1 MVDEEDGDGAVT
13 DNARAWASM
22 GVVAIGAVLA
32 FAAGFTTRPDPTR
45 RAVPSAPAQPVR
57 EPDTEWQTTRQK
69 WGAEADALDMIL
81 RERQEPQG
89 GITCYRRAG
98 RYECP
103 LHLAG
108 QPTRWAACRLRRED
122 ERNDDG
128 GRCAW
133 IVR

>member
-1 MVDEEDGDGAVT
+1 MGT
-13 DNARAWASM
+13 SWA
-22 GVVAIGAVLA
+22 GVAYPLVIGAMVGVLA
-32 FAAGFTTRPDPTR
+32 VGLVKLAR
-45 RAVPSAPAQPVR
+45 RDSDA
-57 EPDTEWQTTRQK
+57 EWQTTRQK
-69 WGAEADALDMIL
+69 WGAESDALDMIL

-108 QPTRWAACRLRRED
+108 QPTRWAACRMRRED
-122 ERNDDG
+122 ERSDDG

-133 IVR
+133 IVGDP

>member
-1 MVDEEDGDGAVT
+1 MGDEEDGRGAVT
-13 DNARAWASM
+13 DTNKYGLAAILS
-22 GVVAIGAVLA
+22 AIGTVAFFMLA
-32 FAAGFTTRPDPTR
+32 LHG
-45 RAVPSAPAQPVR
+45 PSSDR
-57 EPDTEWQTTRQK
+57 NEFQTTRQK
-69 WGAEADALDMIL
+69 WGAEADALDLIL

-108 QPTRWAACRLRRED
+108 QPTRWAACRMRRED
-122 ERNDDG
+122 ERSDDG

-133 IVR
+133 VVDAQR

>member
-1 MVDEEDGDGAVT
+1 MDRSWVFMSVVTMGAVI
-13 DNARAWASM
+13 AFA
-22 GVVAIGAVLA
+22 GA
-32 FAAGFTTRPDPTR
+32 FAARPVQAPR
-45 RAVPSAPAQPVR
+45 VVPIVTAQPHR
-57 EPDTEWQTTRQK
+57 EPDVEWQNTRQK
-69 WGAEADALDMIL
+69 WGAEADALDLIL

-108 QPTRWAACRLRRED
+108 QPTRWAACRMRRED
-122 ERNDDG
+122 ERSDDG

-133 IVR
+133 IVDAQR

>member
-1 MVDEEDGDGAVT
+1 MTSKAENALQFAIAAVIIMGIMVF
-13 DNARAWASM
+13 W
-22 GVVAIGAVLA
+22 LA
-32 FAAGFTTRPDPTR
+32 YPRRQPD
-45 RAVPSAPAQPVR
+45 A
-57 EPDTEWQTTRQK
+57 EWQATRQK

-89 GITCYRRAG
+89 GITCNRRAG

-108 QPTRWAACRLRRED
+108 QPTRWAACRMRRED

>member
-1 MVDEEDGDGAVT
+1 MNKSKAFVIIVGAAAVSVMLVMSMV
-13 DNARAWASM
+13 ARFAS
-22 GVVAIGAVLA
+22 
-32 FAAGFTTRPDPTR
+32 RDDR
-45 RAVPSAPAQPVR
+45 
-57 EPDTEWQTTRQK
+57 TEWQNTRQK

-103 LHLAG
+103 LHIAG
-108 QPTRWAACRLRRED
+108 QPTRWAACRLRREN
-122 ERNDDG
+122 ERGDDG

-133 IVR
+133 IVGDP

>member
-1 MVDEEDGDGAVT
+1 MGDEEDGRGAVT
-13 DNARAWASM
+13 SKAENALQFAIAAVIVM
-22 GVVAIGAVLA
+22 GIMVFWLA
-32 FAAGFTTRPDPTR
+32 YPRRQPD
-45 RAVPSAPAQPVR
+45 V
-57 EPDTEWQTTRQK
+57 EWLATRQK
-69 WGAEADALDMIL
+69 RGAEADALDMIL

-122 ERNDDG
+122 EWNDDG

-133 IVR
+133 IVDSGR